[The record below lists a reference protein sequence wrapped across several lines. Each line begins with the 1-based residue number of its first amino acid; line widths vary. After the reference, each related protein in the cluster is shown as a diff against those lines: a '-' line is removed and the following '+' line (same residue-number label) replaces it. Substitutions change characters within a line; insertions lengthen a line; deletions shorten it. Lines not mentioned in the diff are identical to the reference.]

1 MLPASGEGSA
11 MPRGD
16 AIAPQSRAEAMAAP
30 APERTPPAAA
40 ATGIPAPDAVA
51 ATPLVQPSSVSPATE
66 TRELLQHGDSLL
78 RIGDVASAR
87 LFYERASAAGDGWA
101 ALRLGATFD
110 PAFLE
115 RLGLGKL
122 QSDPAAA
129 KLWYSRAVE
138 LGVIEAKRQL
148 NGLET
153 RQGK

>member
-1 MLPASGEGSA
+1 V
-11 MPRGD
+11 
-16 AIAPQSRAEAMAAP
+16 
-30 APERTPPAAA
+30 
-40 ATGIPAPDAVA
+40 TGVPAPDAVA
-51 ATPLVQPSSVSPATE
+51 VTPLTQPNSASTAAE
-66 TRELLQHGDSLL
+66 TKELLQHGDSLL
-78 RIGDVASAR
+78 RTGDVASAR

-129 KLWYSRAVE
+129 RSWYNRAVE
-138 LGVIEAKRQL
+138 LGVMEVKRQL

>member
-1 MLPASGEGSA
+1 LASSA
-11 MPRGD
+11 AEAKELLEHGD
-16 AIAPQSRAEAMAAP
+16 A
-30 APERTPPAAA
+30 
-40 ATGIPAPDAVA
+40 
-51 ATPLVQPSSVSPATE
+51 
-66 TRELLQHGDSLL
+66 LL
-78 RIGDVASAR
+78 RTGDVASAR

-129 KLWYSRAVE
+129 RLWYSRAVE
-138 LGVIEAKRQL
+138 LGVMEAKRQL

>member
-1 MLPASGEGSA
+1 
-11 MPRGD
+11 MPRTD
-16 AIAPQSRAEAMAAP
+16 AFAPQARAEAVAP
-30 APERTPPAAA
+30 PGPERTPAAPAAA
-40 ATGIPAPDAVA
+40 AVLAPDAVA
-51 ATPLVQPSSVSPATE
+51 ATPLAQPSSGSPATE
-66 TRELLQHGDSLL
+66 ARELLQHGDSLL

-129 KLWYSRAVE
+129 RSWYNRAVE
-138 LGVIEAKRQL
+138 LGVMEARRQL
-148 NGLET
+148 NGLES